1 MSTFPPSYDGYNLLQ
16 ANRVFSLPLKLSEHL
31 GSNTITFVFSLKG
44 TTTRKHAFMF
54 MFWCFVLLLLWFF
67 LFFIF
72 SLHST
77 YSNCDRHAFHF
88 LWSTGTLF
96 MSERGNQSILNGMF

>member
-16 ANRVFSLPLKLSEHL
+16 ANRVFSLPLKLSELL

-44 TTTRKHAFMF
+44 TTTRKRAFMF
-54 MFWCFVLLLLWFF
+54 MFWCFVLLFF
-67 LFFIF
+67 CFSFFP
-72 SLHST
+72 LHST
-77 YSNCDRHAFHF
+77 YSNCDPHAFHF

-96 MSERGNQSILNGMF
+96 MSERCNQSTVNGMF

>member
-44 TTTRKHAFMF
+44 TTTRKRAFMF
-54 MFWCFVLLLLWFF
+54 MFWCFVLLLLWF
-67 LFFIF
+67 LFCFF
-72 SLHST
+72 FHST
-77 YSNCDRHAFHF
+77 VP
-88 LWSTGTLF
+88 TLVA
-96 MSERGNQSILNGMF
+96 IGMLFISYGRQAHYL